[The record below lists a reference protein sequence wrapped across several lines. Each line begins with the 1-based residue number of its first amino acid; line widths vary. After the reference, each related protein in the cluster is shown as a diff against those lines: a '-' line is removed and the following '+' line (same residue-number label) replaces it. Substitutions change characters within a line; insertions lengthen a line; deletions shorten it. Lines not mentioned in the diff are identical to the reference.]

1 MQPVDERGREV
12 GRLLENRYEVLGLL
26 GRGGFA
32 SVYQVRNERLKR
44 LEAMK
49 VVAGEHDESSEFR
62 RRFEQESRV
71 AASLEHP
78 NILKVY
84 DFGHDAG
91 TLWYSMP
98 FIDGP
103 TLKAELARRGTF
115 EEEAAARILV
125 PLLDALE
132 YSHGRGVIHR
142 DIKPDNILLDRR
154 DRPYLMD
161 FGIAK
166 TDDSLVKTQTG
177 LVLGSPAYISP
188 EQLRGERLD
197 GRTDIY
203 SLGIS
208 LFQMV
213 SGATPFR
220 SDRMADLA
228 DRIVTDPPRLSA
240 RRPGVSPALDRIVAR
255 ALARVRDAR
264 YPGAREMRTD
274 LEAFLDGFRAS
285 RPLADDATFE
295 DTASLKG
302 VPIPEIA
309 LPAPPPAPAT
319 ASRPAARRF
328 SAPDVVPPG
337 PRPEPVPP
345 VPAARSS
352 SGERFVS
359 AVRPVSGVRPVS
371 AVRPAP
377 AVLPEA
383 AAPAPSGPRRALVLV
398 VGATLAAALLAVAAV
413 LFLTRAGERREPPAA
428 PLPTRAAPPAP
439 VPTPAPV
446 AAAVSTPPAPLAI
459 PPAPTAAAAAPAV
472 LRTPAVAVA
481 PRPTP
486 APRRQAAAPTYEAAV
501 APSGRRVVT
510 PPDVDEIAPI
520 ALSPE
525 QERACG
531 GQVVG
536 VSVVVGQDGKL
547 RTKRVISS
555 VSPAC
560 DALALEVLTRYRFRP
575 ARDERGAPVEGRF
588 AFTVQF

>member
-12 GRLLENRYEVLGLL
+12 SRLLEGRYEVVGLL

-32 SVYQVRNERLKR
+32 AVYQVRNLRLQR
-44 LEAMK
+44 LEALK
-49 VVAGEHDESSEFR
+49 VVAGNYEESSEFR
-62 RRFEQESRV
+62 QRFEQEARV

-98 FIDGP
+98 FVDGP
-103 TLKAELARRGTF
+103 TLKAELVRRGVF
-115 EEEAAARILV
+115 EEEAAVRIVV

-177 LVLGSPAYISP
+177 MVLGSPAYISP

-197 GRTDIY
+197 GRTDVY
-203 SLGIS
+203 SLGAS

-213 SGATPFR
+213 TGSVPFR

-228 DRIVTDPPRLSA
+228 NRLTEEAPRLST
-240 RRPGVSPALDRIVAR
+240 RKPNVRPDLDRIVAR
-255 ALARVRDAR
+255 ALARSRGER
-264 YPGAREMRTD
+264 YPGAREMRLD
-274 LEAFLDGFRAS
+274 LEAFLAGPHAAS
-285 RPLADDATFE
+285 AAPAFDPTSLEKTANI
-295 DTASLKG
+295 TASALQIA
-302 VPIPEIA
+302 VLPLPPPPPTPVSIPV
-309 LPAPPPAPAT
+309 PAPVPAPVRRV
-319 ASRPAARRF
+319 SSVAA
-328 SAPDVVPPG
+328 AQPPPLPQPPPPG
-337 PRPEPVPP
+337 PGR
-345 VPAARSS
+345 ARL
-352 SGERFVS
+352 
-359 AVRPVSGVRPVS
+359 AVF
-371 AVRPAP
+371 
-377 AVLPEA
+377 
-383 AAPAPSGPRRALVLV
+383 
-398 VGATLAAALLAVAAV
+398 GATVAGGLLAVAAA
-413 LFLTRAGERREPPAA
+413 LFLMRQGARREPEVRPIPTARPAA
-428 PLPTRAAPPAP
+428 TAPAP
-439 VPTPAPV
+439 VPTASPAAS
-446 AAAVSTPPAPLAI
+446 AASANPPAPLEVPTRAPMMSPAHVTAVPAQRPRPRPS
-459 PPAPTAAAAAPAV
+459 PPAAREPATVPAV
-472 LRTPAVAVA
+472 RHAIA
-481 PRPTP
+481 
-486 APRRQAAAPTYEAAV
+486 
-501 APSGRRVVT
+501 
-510 PPDVDEIAPI
+510 PPDVDEIAPV

-536 VSVVVGQDGKL
+536 VSVVVGEDGKL
-547 RTKRVISS
+547 KAKRVISP

-560 DALALEVLTRYRFRP
+560 DALALEVLSRYTFHP
-575 ARDERGAPVEGRF
+575 ARDGKGAPVEGRF